1 MSRRTDNH
9 HRAATICRAATGLP
23 HRTCLRWAEQGL
35 ITHRRPVPDA
45 TDPAQ
50 RAFEA
55 MVALTAGDALRDGQ
69 LDGAVF
75 GVEAAVP
82 SASDLTLRLHERMAR
97 RVVTELLPRLGED
110 FGGLRGVP
118 GLRVTPDSEGL
129 TLRGAAGGGTIRLQG
144 IPGSWRFPDDGDGLR
159 YVGRRAGGT
168 LHSAEQ
174 EELHYWTGTA
184 MAGPDPASRDHL
196 LSRLLRRPALV
207 NRTGS
212 AHGWV
217 NSYCHQYQDL
227 VLEWCCA
234 PAAPEMEQ
242 SLRRS
247 GLGAPPD
254 GAAPDPDAPGASP
267 GVIRLGRAKVF
278 VRCGDFAHVD
288 GEIAKITGSIGRRY
302 A

>member
-9 HRAATICRAATGLP
+9 HRAASICRAATGLP
-23 HRTCLRWAEQGL
+23 HRTCLGWAQQGL
-35 ITHRRPVPDA
+35 ITRRQPVPDA
-45 TDPAQ
+45 ADPSQ

-55 MVALTAGDALRDGQ
+55 RVALTAGDSLRDGQ

-82 SASDLTLRLHERMAR
+82 SAGGLTLRLHERMAP
-97 RVVTELLPRLGED
+97 RVVTELLPRLDED
-110 FGGLRGVP
+110 YGGLRGVP
-118 GLRVTPDSEGL
+118 GLRVTSDTQGL
-129 TLRGAAGGGTIRLQG
+129 TLRDAAGAGTIRLHG
-144 IPGSWRFPDDGDGLR
+144 VPGSWRLPDDGDGLR
-159 YVGRRAGGT
+159 YVGRNAAAPP
-168 LHSAEQ
+168 HAAER
-174 EELHYWTGTA
+174 EELHHWTGTV

-196 LSRLLRRPALV
+196 LSRLLRRPALI

-247 GLGAPPD
+247 GVAAPPD
-254 GAAPDPDAPGASP
+254 GAPPEPDAPPARP
-267 GVIRLGRAKVF
+267 GVIRLGGAEVF
-278 VRCGDFAHVD
+278 VRCGDFAHAD
-288 GEIAKITGSIGRRY
+288 GEIDKINASIGRRY
-302 A
+302 E